1 MDTNFMKNFKNMANS
16 AIESSKNLEDINTS
30 VIEKF
35 AETNMQLATSLM
47 EAGTAAA
54 DGLTDSKE
62 IPDVISIQT
71 GFLSK
76 YNESVFD
83 AAKSTASI
91 INDARTQ
98 YQGWFE
104 RGIEEMKN
112 STEIDSIFPFPTD
125 KTKKSTRKAT
135 KAS

>member
-1 MDTNFMKNFKNMANS
+1 MDTNFMKNFKNMADS
-16 AIESSKNLEDINTS
+16 AIEASKNLETINTS

-35 AETNMQLATSLM
+35 AETNMQLATSII

-54 DGLTDSKE
+54 DGLSDTKE

-91 INDARTQ
+91 MNSARTE

-104 RGIEEMKN
+104 RGIVDMKS
-112 STEIDSIFPFPTD
+112 STEIDSLFPFPAD
-125 KTKKSTRKAT
+125 KVKKTAKKTA

>member
-1 MDTNFMKNFKNMANS
+1 MDTNFMKNFKNMADS
-16 AIESSKNLEDINTS
+16 AIEASKNLETINTS

-35 AETNMQLATSLM
+35 AETNMQLATSLI

-54 DGLTDSKE
+54 DGLSDTKE

-91 INDARTQ
+91 MNSARTE

-104 RGIEEMKN
+104 RGIEDMKS
-112 STEIDSIFPFPTD
+112 STEIDSLFPFPAE
-125 KTKKSTRKAT
+125 KAKKSAKKTA